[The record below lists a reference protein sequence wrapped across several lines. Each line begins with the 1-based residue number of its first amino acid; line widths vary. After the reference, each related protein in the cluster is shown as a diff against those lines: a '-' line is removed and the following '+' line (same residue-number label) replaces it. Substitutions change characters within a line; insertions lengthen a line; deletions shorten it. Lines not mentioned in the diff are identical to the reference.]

1 MASIKTVRKGIFKV
15 TYEVYGGA
23 GRRQRSRT
31 FSSYAAAKEF
41 RDKVSQQERRAIG
54 TLRVTLGEYLPGW
67 VETKAKGIEANTAAG
82 YRRWVGHIV
91 RCKAASILLD
101 RLTPLDLERL
111 YEELHDRPGGKG
123 RPLSPA
129 SIRHCYS
136 VLQSSLNDAVR
147 HRRIEANPAL
157 HAKPPKGQSPRV
169 EVPGPAL
176 VAALV
181 NDLTANNPD
190 TVELACVII
199 ATGLRRSEALGL
211 RWQDI
216 DWRGQRIT
224 IRQAV
229 IEHAGKWSIRQGTKS
244 IAGQRTIGIAP
255 RVLDALHRQ
264 QAKIAELRLKI
275 GRFWRDHDLVFPS
288 VDGTPRAPASVT
300 KAFTR
305 AAKRAGW
312 PAHSSPVHSLR
323 HAAASHA
330 LAAGVDLAAISK
342 RLGHSSPAV
351 TARIYLSA
359 DAERDRLAA
368 DVMAGMLRNPA
379 GE

>member
-1 MASIKTVRKGIFKV
+1 
-15 TYEVYGGA
+15 VYGEA

-31 FSSYAAAKEF
+31 FKSHAAAKAC
-41 RDKVSQQERRAIG
+41 RDKMAQQERRSIG
-54 TLRVTLGEYLPGW
+54 TVRMTLGEYLPVW
-67 VETKAKGIEANTAAG
+67 VENKAKQVEANTAAG
-82 YRRWVGHIV
+82 YWRHAGHIV
-91 RCKAASILLD
+91 RCQAATVLLD
-101 RLTPLDLERL
+101 QLTPLHLEGL
-111 YEELHDRPGGKG
+111 YDELGARPGGKG
-123 RPLSPA
+123 KPLSPA
-129 SIRHCYS
+129 SIRHCHAL
-136 VLQSSLNDAVR
+136 LQNALNDAVR

-169 EVPGPAL
+169 EVPGPELVTAL
-176 VAALV
+176 VD
-181 NDLTANNPD
+181 DLATHSPD
-190 TVELACVII
+190 LVELALAII

-255 RVLDALHRQ
+255 AVVDALRRQ
-264 QAKIAELRLKI
+264 QAKVAEWRLAI
-275 GRFWRDHDLVFPS
+275 GRFWRDHDLVFPA

-305 AAKRAGW
+305 AAKRVGW
-312 PAHSSPVHSLR
+312 PPRSSPVHSLR

-368 DVMAGMLRNPA
+368 DVMAGMLQKPA
-379 GE
+379 TE